1 MYLIKSNKLF
11 KILYPGRIWNIP
23 SPADKVM
30 YLTFDDGP
38 HPVATRFAI
47 DTLKTFDAKAT
58 FFCLGKNIT
67 MQPALFHELKAAGH
81 AVGNHTYDHVNG
93 WKTKTANYIAD
104 ISKTQELT
112 KSNLF
117 RPPYGRMSK
126 KQQWALKR
134 QFPDMKI
141 VMWELL
147 SGDFDTKISPEKCWH
162 NVKKH
167 ARSGSIIVFHDSAKA
182 LDRMKFA
189 LTQTLTYFKEKGYVF
204 RALPM

>member
-11 KILYPGRIWNIP
+11 KMLYPGRIWNIP
-23 SPADKVM
+23 SRVEKVI

-47 DTLKTFDAKAT
+47 DTLNAFEAKAT
-58 FFCLGKNIT
+58 FFCLGKNIAT
-67 MQPALFHELKAAGH
+67 HPDLFQELKAGGH
-81 AVGNHTYDHVNG
+81 AVGNHTYEHVNG
-93 WKTKTANYIAD
+93 WKTKTANYLAE

-126 KQQWALKR
+126 KQQLALNR

-147 SGDFDTKISPEKCWH
+147 SGDFDTKLTPEKCWH

-167 ARSGSIIVFHDSAKA
+167 TRSGSIIVFHDSAKA
-182 LDRMKFA
+182 LARMQFA
-189 LTQTLTYFKEKGYVF
+189 LPQTLAYFRDKGYAF

>member
-11 KILYPGRIWNIP
+11 KVLYPGRIWDIP
-23 SPADKVM
+23 SGPEKVI

-47 DTLKTFDAKAT
+47 DTLNAFDAKAT
-58 FFCLGKNIT
+58 FFCLGKNIAA
-67 MQPALFHELKAAGH
+67 QPALFQELKARGH
-81 AVGNHTYDHVNG
+81 AVGNHTYEHANG
-93 WKTKTANYIAD
+93 WKTKTEKYLAE

-112 KSNLF
+112 QSTLF

-126 KQQWALKR
+126 KQQVALSK
-134 QFPDMKI
+134 QFPNIKI
-141 VMWELL
+141 VMWDLL

-167 ARSGSIIVFHDSAKA
+167 TRSGSIIVFHDSAKA
-182 LDRMKFA
+182 LIRMQYA
-189 LTQTLTYFKEKGYVF
+189 LAQTLAYFKDKGF
-204 RALPM
+204 IFKPLPA